1 MTRKRVF
8 LLGSILVVALVLA
21 FALQDL
27 IRLALVIPLAYIWWV
42 FGLLF
47 GAVPQVVVWG
57 IFVFL
62 IAILLFNSMTTRI
75 VRPRLTREK
84 VRPRLGNVETLAKS
98 IERSRKGI
106 YIKWQVANRLGR
118 LARDFLIQHGDR
130 VDAKV
135 IGPLTGHDWH
145 PSEPVR
151 TYLETGLNG
160 SFADYPSARR
170 FFRNPQPTPLDLDVS
185 EAVDFLEGQIKTTD
199 GHR

>member
-1 MTRKRVF
+1 MTRRRVL
-8 LLGSILVVALVLA
+8 LLGSIFVVALVLA
-21 FALQDL
+21 LALQDL
-27 IRLALVIPLAYIWWV
+27 VRLALVIPLAYIWWA

-62 IAILLFNSMTTRI
+62 IAISLFNSLTTRI
-75 VRPRLTREK
+75 VRPRLAREK
-84 VRPRLGNVETLAKS
+84 VKPHLGNVETLAQS
-98 IERSRKGI
+98 IERSREGI

-118 LARDFLIQHGDR
+118 LARDFLIQRGDR

-135 IGPLTGHDWH
+135 IGPLTGRDWH

-170 FFRNPQPTPLDLDVS
+170 FFSHPQPTPLDLNVN
-185 EAVDFLEGQIKTTD
+185 EAVDFLEGQMKSTD
-199 GHR
+199 GRR